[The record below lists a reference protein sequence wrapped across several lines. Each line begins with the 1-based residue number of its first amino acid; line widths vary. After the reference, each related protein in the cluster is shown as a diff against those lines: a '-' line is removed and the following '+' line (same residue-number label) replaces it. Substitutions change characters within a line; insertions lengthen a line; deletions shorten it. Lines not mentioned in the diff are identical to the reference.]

1 MTVTWYSTWTLPQP
15 LPMRR
20 KLRPRSRGQ
29 ELAPLLDE
37 DGEGWRGRFSIEHL
51 NAASPTTH
59 DPVPTHCALRTR
71 RGLYAAYGTGEEE
84 YYDLRSDPFKLDNRS
99 ADRSL
104 RSRTA
109 ELRHLLRR
117 TCRPRPP
124 GYRIP

>member
-1 MTVTWYSTWTLPQP
+1 MIPSRRIARSEPDASST
-15 LPMRR
+15 
-20 KLRPRSRGQ
+20 
-29 ELAPLLDE
+29 LL
-37 DGEGWRGRFSIEHL
+37 
-51 NAASPTTH
+51 
-59 DPVPTHCALRTR
+59 
-71 RGLYAAYGTGEEE
+71 GTGEEE
-84 YYDLRSDPFKLDNRS
+84 YYDLRSDPFELDNRS